1 MSVDYYS
8 CERCGDTFPDCGDY
22 TTCNEDAGGC
32 GRTWC
37 DDGCAEA
44 DGYIREYCKLEKEV
58 DNGYCEGDCEF
69 SIKDTYGHASCD
81 KCKNYIGASCS
92 YCRNEAFEDSEL
104 LEYALLKLD
113 ISKEDLIQDLITDK
127 NGGVE

>member
-22 TTCNEDAGGC
+22 TTCNEDKGGC

-44 DGYIREYCKLEKEV
+44 DGYIREYCKLGAEV
-58 DNGYCEGDCEF
+58 NYESPLEDCEF
-69 SIKDTYGHASCD
+69 ANENEYC
-81 KCKNYIGASCS
+81 KCEGCNNYVEESCS